1 MARLEL
7 TAFKHMG
14 VGVTFSVGTFTW
26 FGTRIG
32 RIDQEGKRFSVCFS
46 ARWSFFSPR
55 TSTLEVHPWSVPYGL
70 VVGRRFGRGN
80 TLGGTSKDEPGNR
93 GHNVATVIG
102 WIRAMPLAFLGLFF
116 YSF

>member
-1 MARLEL
+1 MVRLEL
-7 TAFKHMG
+7 MAFNRMG
-14 VGVTFSVGTFTW
+14 VGVTFFCWHFHMVWRELGEWIKTAK
-26 FGTRIG
+26 GL
-32 RIDQEGKRFSVCFS
+32 VCVIP
-46 ARWSFFSPR
+46 ARWSSFSPR